1 MIRTLLG
8 PISRTLILRFPVPL
22 FSNFPYPYS
31 PISRTLILRFSV
43 PLYFPSI
50 REYLHDPAQ
59 LRLDLV
65 GAEDRAVVVV
75 QRERVDPP
83 AVVHLCM
90 YTSFSGAL

>member
-8 PISRTLILRFPVPL
+8 PIFRTLIFRLSVP
-22 FSNFPYPYS
+22 
-31 PISRTLILRFSV
+31 PISDY
-43 PLYFPSI
+43 PH
-50 REYLHDPAQ
+50 LHDPAQ

-90 YTSFSGAL
+90 YTSISGVL

>member
-8 PISRTLILRFPVPL
+8 PISGPL
-22 FSNFPYPYS
+22 FSDFPNAWPDFPYP
-31 PISRTLILRFSV
+31 L
-43 PLYFPSI
+43 FPNI

-75 QRERVDPP
+75 KRKRVDPP

-90 YTSFSGAL
+90 YTSISGLL